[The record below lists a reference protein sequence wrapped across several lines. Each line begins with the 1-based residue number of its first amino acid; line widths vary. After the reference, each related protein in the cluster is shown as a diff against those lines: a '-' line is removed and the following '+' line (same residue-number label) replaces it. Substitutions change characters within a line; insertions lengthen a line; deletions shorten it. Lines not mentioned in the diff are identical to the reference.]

1 MNRFFKITVAAFLSL
16 GVTTAVHAAGDAPVP
31 PSKGWS
37 FEGVFG
43 KFDKQSAQRGFQVY
57 SEVCAGCHGLQ
68 LVAYRNLMELGYS
81 EEQVKTYAAQFEVSA
96 IDDDGETITKP
107 ATPAHKFVPPFPN
120 VKAAAASNGGK
131 APPDLSLMTKK
142 RMHGPDY
149 VYALLTG
156 YAESPSA
163 EWLAKYE
170 EDHGK
175 AFEQSETLY
184 FNEYFGGYQIAMAP
198 PLLDEGVSYEDGTAA
213 TVDQQAKDVVQ
224 FLTWAAEPE
233 LEVRKAMGFK
243 VMIYLVILLGLF
255 VYLKRKVWSDLH

>member
-16 GVTTAVHAAGDAPVP
+16 SVTAAAQAAGDTPVP

-57 SEVCAGCHGLQ
+57 SEVCAGCHGLR

-81 EEQVKTYAAQFEVSA
+81 DAQVKAYAAQFEVSDT
-96 IDDDGETITKP
+96 DDDGEEITKP
-107 ATPAHKFVPPFPN
+107 ATPAHKFVGPFAN
-120 VKAAAASNGGK
+120 NKAAAASNGGK

-163 EWLAKYE
+163 DWLSHYQE
-170 EDHGK
+170 QHGK
-175 AFEQSETLY
+175 PFEQNENLY
-184 FNEYFGGYQIAMAP
+184 FNEYFGGFQIAMAP
-198 PLLDEGVSYEDGTAA
+198 PLADEGISYEDGTAA
-213 TVDQQAKDVVQ
+213 TVDQQARDIVQ
-224 FLTWAAEPE
+224 FLVWAAEPE